1 MTLKDLPI
9 GKKATIAVVGGEGA
23 LRQHFLDMGVIPGS
37 DIVLVKY
44 APLGDPM
51 EFMIHGYELTLP
63 VFYDWEVVIDPD
75 GDAVRAADIDPDML
89 TSNFLVFAQRLEL
102 EGYEA
107 AIYAN
112 KKTAVW
118 KYDLSRLEGYGVWF
132 AEYSDVPTLPYNF
145 NMWQYSSKG
154 SVPGISGN
162 VDMNIRFKK
171 RSE

>member
-1 MTLKDLPI
+1 
-9 GKKATIAVVGGEGA
+9 
-23 LRQHFLDMGVIPGS
+23 
-37 DIVLVKY
+37 
-44 APLGDPM
+44 
-51 EFMIHGYELTLP
+51 
-63 VFYDWEVVIDPD
+63 
-75 GDAVRAADIDPDML
+75 ML

-118 KYDLSRLEGYGVWF
+118 KYDLSRLEGYDVWF